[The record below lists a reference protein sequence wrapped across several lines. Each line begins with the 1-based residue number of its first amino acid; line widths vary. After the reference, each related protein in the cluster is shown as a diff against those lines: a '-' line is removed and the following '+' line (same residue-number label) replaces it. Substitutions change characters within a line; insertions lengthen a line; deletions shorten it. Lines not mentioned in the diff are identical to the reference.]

1 MAKKTKAELEA
12 TRAERKI
19 KKEELEKQNEIQYE
33 KNLQKLNNLKIEYL
47 NKRRL
52 YVLVLS
58 DLVGFYEEIDKQTK
72 KSPADSITDLQLEIV
87 NDLIEMVKK
96 ILNDDELIS
105 KVNKFVPA
113 GDNPVYRDVI
123 VILRRLKQGLD
134 RFDNTSN
141 NEAKVILATAREY
154 INDQDFKSVKD
165 IDLKEIFE
173 RKDFYDPSIYDEF
186 K

>member
-1 MAKKTKAELEA
+1 MAKKTKEELDA
-12 TRAERKI
+12 AKAERKA

-33 KNLQKLNNLKIEYL
+33 KNLQHLNELKIEYL
-47 NKRRL
+47 EKRRL

-58 DLVGFYEEIDKQTK
+58 DLDGFYEEIDKQTK

-87 NDLIEMVKK
+87 NDLIEMIKK
-96 ILNDDELIS
+96 ILSDDELIL
-105 KVNKFVPA
+105 KVNKFVSA
-113 GDNPVYRDVI
+113 GDNPAYRDVI

-134 RFDNTSN
+134 RFDNTSE
-141 NEAKVILATAREY
+141 NEAKIILATAREY
-154 INDQDFKSVKD
+154 ISGEEFKNVKD

-173 RKDFYDPSIYDEF
+173 RKDFYDPSIYDAF